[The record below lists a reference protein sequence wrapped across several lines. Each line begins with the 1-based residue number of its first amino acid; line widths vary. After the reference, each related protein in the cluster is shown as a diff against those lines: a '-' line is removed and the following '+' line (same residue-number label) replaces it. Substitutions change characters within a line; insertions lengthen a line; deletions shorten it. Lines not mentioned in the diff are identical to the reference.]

1 MKQIYIFLSG
11 IHKNTTK
18 KEMRQLSFSENNAS
32 INVSFATAITIKPYK
47 AITTKLPSKVLYS
60 NF

>member
-1 MKQIYIFLSG
+1 
-11 IHKNTTK
+11 
-18 KEMRQLSFSENNAS
+18 MRQLSFSENNAS